1 MYVNTENVKYF
12 GNFGVEHIPNE
23 VTKIIENENIITSLY
38 RIPAYDS
45 IICVYFCIG
54 FIDFMLKSKNL
65 LDNTN
70 LFSPNEYKKMEK

>member
-12 GNFGVEHIPNE
+12 GNFGVEHTPNE
-23 VTKIIENENIITSLY
+23 ITKIIENENFITSLY
-38 RIPAYDS
+38 RIQAYDS
-45 IICVYFCIG
+45 IICVYFCIR

-65 LDNTN
+65 LDNIN